1 MESELTGTIQ
11 EMCLF
16 PEYEY
21 LVRLTLPQK
30 MIDDERMS
38 YFMQEIN
45 TAPAYN
51 YRAWYEQHNYD
62 DELTVYRA
70 VLTSPPHLSLPEKLI
85 GELLIRVTEDNEN
98 PILNDKDTALKA
110 FTLKVLKDIEV

>member
-21 LVRLTLPQK
+21 LVRSTLPQK

-45 TAPAYN
+45 TAPAFN

-62 DELTVYRA
+62 EELTIYRA

-85 GELLIRVTEDNEN
+85 GEAIIMIVKKNTN
-98 PILNDKDTALKA
+98 PILNDKDIALKA